1 LDVEQKSTSED
12 TPEDTLEYTS
22 ESTSESTPEDT
33 PENTPENTPN
43 NFVIDEQKNIE
54 QFKNIDE
61 QEGSSES
68 KKEGDYFDDKM

>member
-22 ESTSESTPEDT
+22 ESTSESTPED
-33 PENTPENTPN
+33 TPENTPN